1 MIKAHYEHGFWW
13 NKTLIEIIKEN
24 VILVLMVFILVLMV
38 NGTEKRGN
46 NLMNLKIMIK
56 IILAEIIMML
66 MWINIKSIVEHL

>member
-24 VILVLMVFILVLMV
+24 LILVLMVFILVLMV

-56 IILAEIIMML
+56 IILA
-66 MWINIKSIVEHL
+66 

>member
-1 MIKAHYEHGFWW
+1 MNMDFGGIKH
-13 NKTLIEIIKEN
+13 IEIIKEN

-56 IILAEIIMML
+56 IILA
-66 MWINIKSIVEHL
+66 

>member
-13 NKTLIEIIKEN
+13 NKTFIEIIKEN

-56 IILAEIIMML
+56 IILA
-66 MWINIKSIVEHL
+66 